1 MSIYNR
7 LNRVLFILSNIIMLP
22 PIRILFDGLPSGV
35 YTLLIIILVLLSL
48 LFFTFRIKRQGRK
61 LYKSD
66 ALAKIEREV
75 IISNEGIKQ
84 RVITKSETNLA
95 WDDILRAVELK
106 DVFILFISNN
116 NVLIIPKLFFKTT
129 NEIDLFSNIAN
140 KNLRSKM
147 KRKFILKKKPCNRT
161 SFVCYS
167 TINVATMSSCPV
179 PHGMLHLI
187 VYSPGSNV
195 VVVDPSD

>member
-66 ALAKIEREV
+66 ALAKLEREI

-147 KRKFILKKKPCNRT
+147 KRKFI
-161 SFVCYS
+161 
-167 TINVATMSSCPV
+167 
-179 PHGMLHLI
+179 
-187 VYSPGSNV
+187 
-195 VVVDPSD
+195 